1 MNRRWQL
8 APEQEA
14 MISRSVMESAGLSNS
29 YLILL
34 VLSTIIATFG
44 LLANSTATVIGA
56 MIVAPLMGPILGTGL
71 AYAQGDLVKLRRALL
86 AEIVGVVLCLLVS
99 TLIGSLIGHDNVD
112 FGQSEIMGRT
122 RPTLLDLAVGLA
134 AGLAGA
140 YARVNTQ
147 VSDSIAGVAIAVAL
161 VPPLCTSGLCASG
174 ALAGLPL
181 WSESL
186 GAFVLFMANFLT
198 IQFAAIAV
206 FALCG
211 LGHWSHLLGERRF
224 RLAMVINLALL
235 ATTSYFLWNQF
246 DQLVF
251 ERRLERSTR
260 QVLAGELR
268 RIPGAN
274 LDSLKVRVVEGAAEV
289 RALTRSPQELP
300 ASFAAATELQLSKAL
315 EMPVQ
320 LEIGT
325 VLSGYVNASGTLYRD
340 DEALPKQVEAS
351 LRAAVTPF
359 AGCELEYFRIT
370 RQRKPELEVF
380 LSLRS
385 PHIFD
390 EALVQR
396 LSQIA
401 ETQLRQLTAENW
413 SLRLTVRSTLSQVFN
428 ASGPILSEFERPRKP
443 AEVEA
448 AELENLTRQGLMMLY
463 TDLGG
468 GWTQSVSVSLQED
481 SPRIRGDC
489 VVRVSPD
496 PVRLEQLQQWLRRE
510 SQRPELQLEVRWT
523 SGDRLGP
530 FDSAAASA
538 QAQLIY
544 IISASQPGPL

>member
-1 MNRRWQL
+1 MRLQ
-8 APEQEA
+8 PEQEA
-14 MISRSVMESAGLSNS
+14 TITQSVMESAGLSTS

-34 VLSTIIATFG
+34 ILSTIIATFG

-71 AYAQGDLVKLRRALL
+71 AYAQGDLAKLRQALL
-86 AEIVGVVLCLLVS
+86 AEVVGVLLCLIVS
-99 TLIGSLIGHDNVD
+99 TLIGSLIGHDNID

-186 GAFVLFMANFLT
+186 GAFMLFLANFLT

-211 LGHWSHLLGERRF
+211 LGHWSHLLRERRF
-224 RLAMVINLALL
+224 RLAMAFNLGLLAL
-235 ATTSYFLWNQF
+235 TSYFLWNQF

-251 ERRLERSTR
+251 ERHLERYTR
-260 QVLAGELR
+260 RVLTGELR

-274 LDSLKVRVVEGAAEV
+274 LDSLKVRVVDGTAEV

-300 ASFAAATELQLSKAL
+300 ASFAAATETKLGKGLG
-315 EMPVQ
+315 MPVQ

-340 DEALPKQVEAS
+340 NEQLPKQVEGA
-351 LRAAVTPF
+351 LRMALTPF

-370 RQRKPELEVF
+370 RQQKPEMEVF

-390 EALVQR
+390 EDLVQR
-396 LSQIA
+396 LSYLA
-401 ETQLRQLTAENW
+401 ETQLRMLTSENW
-413 SLRLTVRSTLSQVFN
+413 NLRLTVRSTLSQVFN
-428 ASGPILSEFERPRKP
+428 ASGPLLSEFERPRKP
-443 AEVEA
+443 AELEA

-468 GWTQSVSVSLQED
+468 GWTQSVSVSLQEG

-489 VVRVSPD
+489 VVRIAPD
-496 PVRLEQLQQWLRRE
+496 PLRLEQLQQWLRRE
-510 SQRPELQLEVRWT
+510 SQKPDLELEVRWT